1 MSRALVCSPAQ
12 ERRYVCSPAQERS
25 ARAQQRERERERV
38 HLHTRART
46 RACTRTSHTL
56 SAALSPTQ
64 PAARAGPP
72 ARVDSGPPIPA
83 RRFRPVDSG
92 QPAAAGRHY
101 ISRLKRRRIV
111 AATWGL
117 AVANGVRS
125 GAATVRRER
134 ALIPRPMDFEPGS
147 GCRRVLCAMLPPPA
161 RSPLSLREEK
171 GPGPVLRDVGPR
183 GLVLCVHAIS
193 AVHDARSWSSCR

>member
-1 MSRALVCSPAQ
+1 MPLVPDTSAPAL
-12 ERRYVCSPAQERS
+12 
-25 ARAQQRERERERV
+25 AR
-38 HLHTRART
+38 
-46 RACTRTSHTL
+46 
-56 SAALSPTQ
+56 Q
-64 PAARAGPP
+64 PASAIFGRLKLERHGANSRTHLGIGHAWSRAGPP
-72 ARVDSGPPIPA
+72 ARVESGPPIPA